1 MGSWLSAQR
10 LGEDV
15 LRLRDGSLRA
25 VLECGAPTSTPGRV
39 FGVLSQLR
47 YPTQTVIQAR
57 RPTIANG
64 APVRSRLRASQAI
77 LISRQ
82 AGGDTAFE
90 HRVLVVVPWDADE
103 GSDGSLVLR
112 MRADDVRQRL
122 DEANLDPVRLTGREL
137 DRTAILDAVQE
148 SRCEVRARGLLAR
161 PLIVTRLP
169 DRLRPDSLDALDQ
182 GHDLSF
188 HLKPTSRPDRVELS
202 AYATLWTETRDALDV
217 ATQRAE
223 ALLAADGIR
232 VRRPYLQAEPALVSG
247 TPLCL
252 DLVGARRVLTV
263 DQLSSAGSPAGG
275 RGGHDHALL
284 YGVDPGTRQPLTLD
298 RFALANPN
306 AVVLGDARGRCRLL
320 TLELIRARL
329 AGRHV
334 HMIDATGAY
343 EDTLAALDG
352 RRVVP
357 VAFDAFSVPPQSG
370 DLESRIGGLLAVI
383 ELAAGGLTP
392 AARAAIGDAIA
403 FSYAAHGYSYE
414 SNDAALV
421 PPVLGEIAAAL
432 ERRGSRVSASSQ
444 PELDALVG
452 KLERYVGG
460 DGRRLFE
467 RRPSPPRLGPAS
479 VHDLT
484 CLPEQD
490 QPAAGLLSLDQVWRS
505 LPRERS
511 SLVVLDEA
519 HRMVSGVAGQFVA
532 RLMTE
537 AAERRVGLTLATHDV
552 AAVLREPTREA
563 VLSAGLTVLLRQTPA
578 AVEPLGDAFRLT
590 PAERSWLLQ
599 APDDE
604 GLLITQDRR
613 LAFRAVASEEEERLI
628 SGGSQ

>member
-1 MGSWLSAQR
+1 MGSWLPAQR

-25 VLECGAPTSTPGRV
+25 ALECGAPTATPGRV
-39 FGVLSQLR
+39 FGALSQLG

-57 RPTIANG
+57 RPTIADG
-64 APVRSRLRASQAI
+64 APVWSRLRASQAI
-77 LISRQ
+77 LVSRL
-82 AGGDTAFE
+82 AGGDTALE
-90 HRVLVVVPWDADE
+90 HRVLAVVPWDADE
-103 GSDGSLVLR
+103 GGDGSLVLR

-122 DEANLDPVRLTGREL
+122 DEAHLDPVRLTGREL
-137 DRTAILDAVQE
+137 DPAILDAVHE
-148 SRCEVRARGLLAR
+148 GRCEVRASGLLAR
-161 PLIVTRLP
+161 TLIVTRLP

-188 HLKPTSRPDRVELS
+188 HLRPTSRPDRVELS
-202 AYATLWTETRDALDV
+202 AYVTLWTATRDALDV
-217 ATQRAE
+217 ATERAE

-232 VRRPYLQAEPALVSG
+232 ARRPYLQAEPALVSG

-263 DQLSSAGSPAGG
+263 DQLRAAGSPAGG
-275 RGGHDHALL
+275 PGGDDHALL

-306 AVVLGDARGRCRLL
+306 AVVLGDAGGRSRLQM
-320 TLELIRARL
+320 LELIRARL

-334 HMIDATGAY
+334 HLIDATGAY
-343 EDTLAALDG
+343 EDTLAALDS
-352 RRVVP
+352 RHVVP
-357 VAFDAFSVPPQSG
+357 VAFDAFSVPPRPG
-370 DLESRIGGLLAVI
+370 DLESRIEALLGVI

-392 AARAAIGDAIA
+392 AARAAVEDAIA
-403 FSYAAHGYSYE
+403 FSYAAHGYSHE

-432 ERRGSRVSASSQ
+432 ERRGCRVSGSSQ

-484 CLPEQD
+484 CLPERD

-511 SLVVLDEA
+511 ALVVLDEA
-519 HRMVSGVAGQFVA
+519 HRMVSGAGGQFVA

-552 AAVLREPTREA
+552 AAVLRPPIREA

-604 GLLITQDRR
+604 GLLIARDRR

-628 SGGSQ
+628 SGGSR